1 MLVNQSEPN
10 QYESEDS
17 TGLPNRHSTK
27 RLRLEVRPSI
37 QISIDIEPP
46 SPGDRS
52 PNRPT
57 QLIIPQLI
65 VEQASPIKERLPIM
79 YPGSP
84 PPQRQSVGETNFFAP
99 QKQRRLVQFHVYI
112 SKVNSSKVKLLIVE
126 FSAAKSFS

>member
-1 MLVNQSEPN
+1 MRKETSVQIETNQF
-10 QYESEDS
+10 ESYIDTE

-27 RLRLEVRPSI
+27 KLQLEVRPTPAI

-46 SPGDRS
+46 NPGERS

-57 QLIIPQLI
+57 QLIIPQLV

-84 PPQRQSVGETNFFAP
+84 PPQTAKCWRNQLLPTNCE
-99 QKQRRLVQFHVYI
+99 QTT
-112 SKVNSSKVKLLIVE
+112 KVLL
-126 FSAAKSFS
+126 

>member
-1 MLVNQSEPN
+1 MDTE
-10 QYESEDS
+10 

-27 RLRLEVRPSI
+27 KLQLEVRPSPQI

-46 SPGDRS
+46 TPGERS

-57 QLIIPQLI
+57 QLIIPQLV

-84 PPQRQSVGETNFFAP
+84 PPQRQSVGETNFFQP
-99 QKQRRLVQFHVYI
+99 TMNKQRRCF
-112 SKVNSSKVKLLIVE
+112 
-126 FSAAKSFS
+126 